1 MQPHVFFKWNV
12 YTPMKIVNIWARG
25 WWFQFLSPF
34 SSPQI
39 DGCIFVLGLRLVVND
54 FERLHRFWWPSR
66 IGSVGH
72 SHGVGAQHG
81 DGHLSRSTNQ
91 WSGLPL
97 HGDLL
102 SCWSWVL
109 GCGCHWL
116 FSLVG
121 AYSKHKMTR
130 LLSISSLKHSF
141 GFIISNKTGQCNKLN

>member
-1 MQPHVFFKWNV
+1 
-12 YTPMKIVNIWARG
+12 MKIVNIWARG

-39 DGCIFVLGLRLVVND
+39 DGCIFVLGLSLVVND
-54 FERLHRFWWPSR
+54 FERYTAFGGQAGLAQLATHTV
-66 IGSVGH
+66 SVLNTVTGIYRAAPTN
-72 SHGVGAQHG
+72 GAVFPY
-81 DGHLSRSTNQ
+81 TVT
-91 WSGLPL
+91 
-97 HGDLL
+97 
-102 SCWSWVL
+102 CVL